1 MLRYERNLWSFL
13 SEKSCFNFNVI
24 ERLDLAI
31 SLCLE
36 VKKVHEKEITHRDI
50 KPSNIM
56 MDASGGI
63 KLVDFG
69 IGDII
74 SMYGSYG
81 TPGFLAPEQFAC
93 DEQTQKVDIWAMGK
107 ALIIFEWRSAWKLLW
122 SPKFLTPG
130 EIRSLGPLSK
140 IIDLVKEMV
149 KVNYLIVIN
158 NRHMKKNILFMNN
171 IIVNYIKKFS
181 RLMQKSASN

>member
-1 MLRYERNLWSFL
+1 MPKYERNLWSFL

-24 ERLDLAI
+24 ERLNLAI
-31 SLCLE
+31 DLCIE
-36 VKKVHEKEITHRDI
+36 VKKIQEEGNTHRDI

-56 MDASGGI
+56 IDASGGV

-69 IGDII
+69 IGN
-74 SMYGSYG
+74 YNNLLPGSYG

-93 DEQTQKVDIWAMGK
+93 YLQDNEVDVWAFGKVL

-122 SPKFLTPG
+122 SPKFLTSA
-130 EIRSLGPLSK
+130 EINSLGPLSK

-149 KVNYLIVIN
+149 EVN
-158 NRHMKKNILFMNN
+158 K
-171 IIVNYIKKFS
+171 
-181 RLMQKSASN
+181 